1 MPIKLPNLDDRK
13 YADLVQE
20 GLNRIP
26 TYASD
31 WTNHNP
37 SDPGITLIE
46 VFAYFTELLNYRLNR
61 ISQANMLVF
70 LQLLNGPDWVA
81 PDDPDLT
88 AEVRKAILELR
99 RRNRAITRE
108 DFVMLALEADPR
120 IARAQC
126 VPRRDLTNPSRKAED
141 RPGHVSVVVV
151 PGEAIEDPAERQTLL
166 SLIES
171 YFDDKRLLTT
181 RVHVAEADYLGDEQG
196 MEIHLAVILKPGAL
210 EDTLAFSIAESDLDL
225 EDIDPATPAGA
236 AEMLSQLLDHARNDP
251 DFSRQHDVSDDI
263 SFRILTDKKWLI
275 IDNEY
280 RQTYTVRKEDTHLY
294 MYKDALRTQAMRTL
308 HDFFDSLEGGSDGT
322 GWPFGR
328 DVYVSEVYQKI
339 DTLPGVDYATKIK
352 DPDSGLEIDELSVPE
367 PKYAN
372 RRIFNEANRLVA
384 LAVLENE
391 LVRLKFD
398 SIHIIVQR
406 NGNL

>member
-26 TYASD
+26 THTSD

-61 ISQANMLVF
+61 ISRANTLVF
-70 LQLLNGPDWVA
+70 LKLLNGPDWVA
-81 PDDPDLT
+81 PIDSDP
-88 AEVRKAILELR
+88 AVEVRKAILELR

-108 DFVMLALEADPR
+108 DFVALALEADPA

-141 RPGHVSVVVV
+141 RPGHVSVIVV
-151 PGEAIEDPAERQTLL
+151 PGEAIEDPAERLALL
-166 SLIES
+166 SLTES

-196 MEIHLAVILKPGAL
+196 IEIHLAVILKPGAL
-210 EDTLAFSIAESDLDL
+210 EDTLAFSIAELALDLDGV
-225 EDIDPATPAGA
+225 DTTTPAGA
-236 AEMLSQLLDHARNDP
+236 AEMLSQLLEHARKDP
-251 DFSRQHDVSDDI
+251 DFSSQHDVSDNVSI
-263 SFRILTDKKWLI
+263 RILTEKKWLI

-280 RQTYTVRKEDTHLY
+280 RQTYTVRREDTHLC
-294 MYKDALRTQAMRTL
+294 MYKDALRNQAMRTL
-308 HDFFDSLEGGSDGT
+308 HDFFDPLKGGPDGT

-328 DVYVSEVYQKI
+328 DVYVSEIYQKI
-339 DTLPGVDYATKIK
+339 DTLAGVDYATQIK
-352 DPDSGLEIDELSVPE
+352 DPDSGLELDELTVPE
-367 PKYAN
+367 KYTN
-372 RRIFNEANRLVA
+372 RRIHNEANRLVA
-384 LAVLENE
+384 LAVRENE

-406 NGNL
+406 DGNL

>member
-1 MPIKLPNLDDRK
+1 MEPVHAFDGIPDVIACKSAELKVPPIQVDPARNGQSESIVVAVVVESRLHAFDRI
-13 YADLVQE
+13 E
-20 GLNRIP
+20 
-26 TYASD
+26 S
-31 WTNHNP
+31 
-37 SDPGITLIE
+37 GISVERVGTDHGEIQ
-46 VFAYFTELLNYRLNR
+46 VGVY
-61 ISQANMLVF
+61 
-70 LQLLNGPDWVA
+70 DC
-81 PDDPDLT
+81 PDLP
-88 AEVRKAILELR
+88 AFEE
-99 RRNRAITRE
+99 
-108 DFVMLALEADPR
+108 PR
-120 IARAQC
+120 P
-126 VPRRDLTNPSRKAED
+126 VED

-151 PGEAIEDPAERQTLL
+151 PGEAIEDPAERQALL

-210 EDTLAFSIAESDLDL
+210 EDTLTFSIAESALDL
-225 EDIDPATPAGA
+225 EGVDPTTPTGA
-236 AEMLSQLLDHARNDP
+236 AEMMSQLLDHARNDP
-251 DFSRQHDVSDDI
+251 DFSRQHQVSDDV

-280 RQTYTVRKEDTHLY
+280 RQTYTMRKEDTHLY
-294 MYKDALRTQAMRTL
+294 MYKDALRTQAIRTL
-308 HDFFDSLEGGSDGT
+308 HGFFDPLKGGPDGT

-339 DTLPGVDYATKIK
+339 DTLPGVDYANKIK
-352 DPDSGLEIDELSVPE
+352 DPDSGLEIDELSVSE

-372 RRIFNEANRLVA
+372 RRIYNEANRLVA